1 MGAGPVVRLSPP
13 PAGSG
18 SGGGSHGGGTD
29 VPVPGAARQ
38 PVYSDRMGNND
49 VFAVIADKTR
59 RGILAALKD
68 GERPVGDL
76 VAELGVSQPTVS
88 KHLKILREAGMVSME
103 AQGQRRLYAVQPEPL
118 AEVTA
123 WVHEVVGGAA
133 HQPAAPTRT
142 PGDAT
147 DSGTAA
153 AGVAGPDVAGPDVA
167 VTAGADGAMT
177 VPEATPGTDMLD
189 AAAVV
194 VPEPAVVPRPEPAAG
209 TGPEPAVGGTPARPG
224 RGAGARAVDILSS
237 LSGLRRRTRNPRR

>member
-1 MGAGPVVRLSPP
+1 MGAGPVVRLTPLT
-13 PAGSG
+13 AGSG
-18 SGGGSHGGGTD
+18 ARADGRDDDRAGGRGGGHGGGAD
-29 VPVPGAARQ
+29 VPVPGAARH

-123 WVHEVVGGAA
+123 WIHEVVGGAA
-133 HQPAAPTRT
+133 HGVTVPGHAPE
-142 PGDAT
+142 D
-147 DSGTAA
+147 A
-153 AGVAGPDVAGPDVA
+153 AGADVAGADSA
-167 VTAGADGAMT
+167 GTDTAGTGR
-177 VPEATPGTDMLD
+177 EATPGTDVVD
-189 AAAVV
+189 AAAAL
-194 VPEPAVVPRPEPAAG
+194 VPEPAAV
-209 TGPEPAVGGTPARPG
+209 TGAEPAVGGTPARPS

>member
-1 MGAGPVVRLSPP
+1 
-13 PAGSG
+13 
-18 SGGGSHGGGTD
+18 
-29 VPVPGAARQ
+29 
-38 PVYSDRMGNND
+38 MGNND

-133 HQPAAPTRT
+133 HQPAAP
-142 PGDAT
+142 GDAA
-147 DSGTAA
+147 DSGTAG
-153 AGVAGPDVAGPDVA
+153 AGVAGPDVV
-167 VTAGADGAMT
+167 VTAGADGAGT
-177 VPEATPGTDMLD
+177 APEVTPGTDVLD

-194 VPEPAVVPRPEPAAG
+194 VPEPM
-209 TGPEPAVGGTPARPG
+209 VGGTPARPG
-224 RGAGARAVDILSS
+224 RGAGARAADILSS

>member
-1 MGAGPVVRLSPP
+1 VGAGPVVRLTPL

-18 SGGGSHGGGTD
+18 GRADGRGGGHGGGAD
-29 VPVPGAARQ
+29 VPVPGAARH

-123 WVHEVVGGAA
+123 WIHEVVGGAA
-133 HQPAAPTRT
+133 HGVTVPGHAPEDA
-142 PGDAT
+142 PGA
-147 DSGTAA
+147 DSARA
-153 AGVAGPDVAGPDVA
+153 DVAGADS
-167 VTAGADGAMT
+167 AGTDTTGT
-177 VPEATPGTDMLD
+177 GREATPGTDVVD
-189 AAAVV
+189 AAAAL
-194 VPEPAVVPRPEPAAG
+194 VPEPAAVTG
-209 TGPEPAVGGTPARPG
+209 TEPAVGGTPARPS

>member
-1 MGAGPVVRLSPP
+1 VGAGPVVRLSSA
-13 PAGSG
+13 PAGSAG
-18 SGGGSHGGGTD
+18 RAGGRDSGGAGGHGGGAD
-29 VPVPGAARQ
+29 VPVPGAVRH

-49 VFAVIADKTR
+49 VFAVIADKTL

-133 HQPAAPTRT
+133 HEVAAPMRA
-142 PGDAT
+142 PEDAAGT
-147 DSGTAA
+147 DSTGT
-153 AGVAGPDVAGPDVA
+153 GVA
-167 VTAGADGAMT
+167 VTGAPGTSGRD
-177 VPEATPGTDMLD
+177 PEVTPGTDVVE
-189 AAAVV
+189 AAAVL
-194 VPEPAVVPRPEPAAG
+194 VPAPIIVPGQESAVEPAPELP
-209 TGPEPAVGGTPARPG
+209 VGGTPARPS
-224 RGAGARAVDILSS
+224 RGAGARAVGILSS